1 MQDSSQAKL
10 RVYVRSL
17 NDVLARVGRDKVW
30 HSTGYAKARAL
41 HDELD
46 ESFSA
51 EERAAVLRAHD
62 LFIAARDGA
71 EPPASTEAPQPK
83 VWKMEGRGFMLT
95 YNKKKWS
102 CAPPELFAKFL
113 VFFKQLVA
121 TLGISKWTATIEK
134 SLNSKDEGRV
144 HMHAYVEWAKTTVE
158 NLDERFDFESQRP
171 RADNNWFNTGQLE
184 RLDVEEKEKVA
195 KRANASRGEPIGAF
209 SQPASKTFLNS

>member
-1 MQDSSQAKL
+1 MFETEMNIFSEKNICWDQRRAVFSWAAFFPFFPMQTLS
-10 RVYVRSL
+10 
-17 NDVLARVGRDKVW
+17 ND
-30 HSTGYAKARAL
+30 
-41 HDELD
+41 
-46 ESFSA
+46 A

-102 CAPPELFAKFL
+102 CALPELFAKFL

-171 RADNNWFNTGQLE
+171 
-184 RLDVEEKEKVA
+184 
-195 KRANASRGEPIGAF
+195 
-209 SQPASKTFLNS
+209 

>member
-71 EPPASTEAPQPK
+71 EPPASTEEAQPK
-83 VWKMEGRGFMLT
+83 RWKMEGRGFMLT
-95 YNKKKWS
+95 CYRW
-102 CAPPELFAKFL
+102 
-113 VFFKQLVA
+113 KQLR
-121 TLGISKWTATIEK
+121 WTK
-134 SLNSKDEGRV
+134 LRWKKNFVVSN
-144 HMHAYVEWAKTTVE
+144 
-158 NLDERFDFESQRP
+158 RFD
-171 RADNNWFNTGQLE
+171 G
-184 RLDVEEKEKVA
+184 K
-195 KRANASRGEPIGAF
+195 
-209 SQPASKTFLNS
+209 